1 MDNPVALATLG
12 KQNTKQNKT
21 QQMKLEKKGSAT
33 WTWPKTGC
41 VIEHDIGSHSF
52 QIFDK
57 AKYIYDTNCLKEL
70 VIQFSLST

>member
-33 WTWPKTGC
+33 WT
-41 VIEHDIGSHSF
+41 
-52 QIFDK
+52 
-57 AKYIYDTNCLKEL
+57 
-70 VIQFSLST
+70 